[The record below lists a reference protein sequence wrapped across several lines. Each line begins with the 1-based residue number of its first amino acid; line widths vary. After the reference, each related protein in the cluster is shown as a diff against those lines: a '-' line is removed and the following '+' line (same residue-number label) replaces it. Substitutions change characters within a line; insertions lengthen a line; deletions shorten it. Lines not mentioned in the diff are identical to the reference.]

1 MARAFSKLKPII
13 TQMTWQGTPNVT
25 TDDIVFTSEILDQL
39 ESRYCIDT
47 NRIYATGKSQ
57 GGGFVGV
64 LACDAQMSR
73 RIAAFAPVSGAF
85 YQTEYGASCD
95 PGTVAALAPCS
106 PGRGDVPVLDFHGL
120 KDATIAYR
128 GGMRRGACLPA
139 IPHWC
144 QTWAERD
151 GLSLVN
157 TSSRVPGALGGSTAV
172 RYEWGEGA
180 QQGLVT
186 HIMDGVVSTRGQTSA
201 LTGISGWVGGGRRD
215 LLTRGLVAGRRT
227 RLALDTA
234 KPRQRDAR
242 TAPGEL

>member
-1 MARAFSKLKPII
+1 M
-13 TQMTWQGTPNVT
+13 T
-25 TDDIVFTSEILDQL
+25 TDDIAFTSEILDQL

-64 LACDAQMSR
+64 LACDAQLSR

-85 YQTEYGASCD
+85 YQTEYGAVCD
-95 PGTVAALAPCS
+95 PDMVAIAPCS
-106 PGRGDVPVLDFHGL
+106 PGRRDVPVLNFHGL
-120 KDATIAYR
+120 KDATIAYS

-144 QTWAERD
+144 QTWVEKD

-157 TSSRVPGALGGSTAV
+157 RSSGVPGALSGSTAV
-172 RYEWGEGA
+172 RYEWGEGP

-186 HIMDGVVSTRGQTSA
+186 HIMNGEVSTTFGGDEFGARVQDSTPVGMLS
-201 LTGISGWVGGGRRD
+201 LGGG
-215 LLTRGLVAGRRT
+215 AGRAEEHT
-227 RLALDTA
+227 C
-234 KPRQRDAR
+234 
-242 TAPGEL
+242 